1 MKLKSLMLTAT
12 SLVAF
17 AIVACAQSVVFPT
30 PLPTATPAPTA
41 TPIVFP
47 TPLPTA
53 TPFSLPS
60 PVPTATPAVVVFP
73 TPLPTAT
80 PITLP
85 RPAPTAPTA
94 TPIVFPTPLPTATP
108 VVFPSPVPTATP
120 AVVVF
125 PTPLPTATP
134 ISLTINARKS
144 ADPFATISGVK
155 VVPLL
160 GAGRGTGF
168 AFASTTDQCKSGRCI
183 LTAQHVAGVARTG
196 RIVKTIRGGSFH
208 GEGLWGNVIE
218 SDPQHTGLDIGVV
231 YVATQDGAAGLTQFQ
246 FAIGDE
252 TVRVGQAVRVV
263 ALDIYDPIEPFGP
276 VGTLVDQ
283 RVIDGIVSGINEP
296 GIEFSITGDIW
307 RGHSGSVVLDENM
320 RVIGMVT
327 RSLNINQA
335 GRTQGTV
342 ARAVHV
348 DAIRGKLCEWE
359 VLEGADCR

>member
-1 MKLKSLMLTAT
+1 MKLKLLLLTTASLI
-12 SLVAF
+12 AF

-85 RPAPTAPTA
+85 SPVPTA
-94 TPIVFPTPLPTATP
+94 TPAVVVFPTPLPTATP
-108 VVFPSPVPTATP
+108 IALPSPVPTATP

-134 ISLTINARKS
+134 ISLTINARNL
-144 ADPFATISGVK
+144 AEPFETISAAK
-155 VVPLL
+155 VIPLQRK
-160 GAGRGTGF
+160 GTGTGF
-168 AFASTTDQCKSGRCI
+168 AFASPHEVCKKSACI
-183 LTAQHVAGVARTG
+183 LTAEHVVGSTSPLYP
-196 RIVKTIRGGSFH
+196 VKTLTGGTFNSLPHF
-208 GEGLWGNVIE
+208 LAVSS
-218 SDPQHTGLDIGVV
+218 SDPEQNGLDIAVV
-231 YVATQDGAAGLTQFQ
+231 RVLIHDRIPDLTRFE
-246 FAIGDE
+246 FAMGEE
-252 TVRVGQAVRVV
+252 TVRVGQAVRVIV
-263 ALDIYDPIEPFGP
+263 LDIYTPLGRRDQVAE
-276 VGTLVDQ
+276 Q
-283 RVIDGIVSGINEP
+283 RVVDGIVSSINEP
-296 GIEFSITGDIW
+296 GIEFSITGDLLD
-307 RGHSGSVVLDENM
+307 GHSGSVVLDENM

-327 RSLNINQA
+327 RALDIRSPA
-335 GRTQGTV
+335 GRIRGSV

-348 DAIRGKLCEWE
+348 DAIRGKLCEWGY
-359 VLEGADCR
+359 LAGAPCR